1 MATGWAVEVDGE
13 IKVRTIMDAK
23 LGAMVNYLATEHRA
37 MVKDGTSESQIEEL
51 VAAFSG
57 GTATVVE
64 VTISRK
70 LHA

>member
-1 MATGWAVEVDGE
+1 MAEGWAVEVDGE
-13 IKVRTIMDAK
+13 IKVRTVMDAK

-37 MVKDGTSESQIEEL
+37 MVRDGAPESKVEEL
-51 VAAFSG
+51 VAAFSKG
-57 GTATVVE
+57 AATVVE